1 MDRYDARCS
10 QLTFLVTTAR
20 FVSALGSKNIDGSV
34 LCREVNLAC
43 FRARAADT
51 DVAIVEGVMGLY
63 DGRDGRSDVGSTA
76 EMAKLLSAPVLLV
89 LDCWTLARSAA
100 AIIRGYTTFDPA
112 LDFAGVVFNKVLL
125 LPSLVH
131 FNLLIVFD

>member
-1 MDRYDARCS
+1 
-10 QLTFLVTTAR
+10 V
-20 FVSALGSKNIDGSV
+20 
-34 LCREVNLAC
+34 
-43 FRARAADT
+43 ADT

-112 LDFAGVVFNKVLL
+112 LEFAGVVFNKVR
-125 LPSLVH
+125 
-131 FNLLIVFD
+131 LIPLCL

>member
-1 MDRYDARCS
+1 M
-10 QLTFLVTTAR
+10 
-20 FVSALGSKNIDGSV
+20 
-34 LCREVNLAC
+34 
-43 FRARAADT
+43 ADT

-112 LDFAGVVFNKVLL
+112 LKFAGVVFNKVR
-125 LPSLVH
+125 
-131 FNLLIVFD
+131 LIPLCL

>member
-1 MDRYDARCS
+1 MSIWVVFRRD
-10 QLTFLVTTAR
+10 
-20 FVSALGSKNIDGSV
+20 
-34 LCREVNLAC
+34 VNLAC
-43 FRARAADT
+43 FRARVADT

-63 DGRDGRSDVGSTA
+63 DGQDGRSDVGSTA

-112 LDFAGVVFNKVLL
+112 LKFAGVVFNKVMMIHVCE
-125 LPSLVH
+125 P
-131 FNLLIVFD
+131 I

>member
-1 MDRYDARCS
+1 M
-10 QLTFLVTTAR
+10 
-20 FVSALGSKNIDGSV
+20 
-34 LCREVNLAC
+34 NLAC
-43 FRARAADT
+43 FRARLADT

-112 LDFAGVVFNKVLL
+112 LKFAGVVFNKVR
-125 LPSLVH
+125 
-131 FNLLIVFD
+131 LILIFVSR

>member
-1 MDRYDARCS
+1 M
-10 QLTFLVTTAR
+10 
-20 FVSALGSKNIDGSV
+20 
-34 LCREVNLAC
+34 
-43 FRARAADT
+43 ADT

-112 LDFAGVVFNKVLL
+112 LKFAGVVFNKVQLIPHL
-125 LPSLVH
+125 RFSLRRRFLFTIYVY
-131 FNLLIVFD
+131 FKRFLAIR